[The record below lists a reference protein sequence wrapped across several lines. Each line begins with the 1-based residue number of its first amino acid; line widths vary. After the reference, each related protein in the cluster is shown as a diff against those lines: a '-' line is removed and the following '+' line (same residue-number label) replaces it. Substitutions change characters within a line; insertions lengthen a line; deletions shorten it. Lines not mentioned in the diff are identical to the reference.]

1 MSIGKK
7 KMEKRKRVRNIE
19 KQNSMF
25 LTQKNRFFSLQS
37 PIFDCFEKRK
47 TRIKSREY
55 LYILLSD

>member
-1 MSIGKK
+1 
-7 KMEKRKRVRNIE
+7 MEKRKRVRNIE